1 VADPFPQPDPHRRP
15 AETVSWLV
23 PAAPTV
29 DDLTT
34 LQRRLVY
41 EVSGTLDSAA
51 VLFCDH
57 PTGITIGREGSRLQV
72 RQTDAQLVA
81 RKMPVSFVP
90 RGNGAMLHLPG
101 QITCYPIIPLDK
113 FGVSPGEYVRML
125 VRLTAAAVATADI
138 PAEPSEPDVTVRVR
152 GRRIAHFGVAVRNSV
167 SLFGIIINVS
177 PDLESFRDVDVDGDP
192 VPMTSMQR
200 EMTSRVSPHTV
211 RQKLLNALCDQF
223 SLRRTLVP
231 NRRPYSILNLTRHAF
246 ARRTG

>member
-1 VADPFPQPDPHRRP
+1 
-15 AETVSWLV
+15 
-23 PAAPTV
+23 
-29 DDLTT
+29 
-34 LQRRLVY
+34 
-41 EVSGTLDSAA
+41 
-51 VLFCDH
+51 
-57 PTGITIGREGSRLQV
+57 V
-72 RQTDAQLVA
+72 RT
-81 RKMPVSFVP
+81 
-90 RGNGAMLHLPG
+90 
-101 QITCYPIIPLDK
+101 
-113 FGVSPGEYVRML
+113 L

-138 PAEPSEPDVTVRVR
+138 PAEPNETDVTVRVR
-152 GRRIAHFGVAVRNSV
+152 GRRIAHIGVAVRNGV

-223 SLRRTLVP
+223 SVRRTLVP